1 MVLPLSAT
9 PGGPVPAFASVEG
22 SVVLPAPSLS
32 TKSPVLTFALNLT
45 FNEKQLLA
53 SAIVLEPPL
62 PAVRSVGFYFYVC
75 NWKIPWWD

>member
-22 SVVLPAPSLS
+22 SVGLPAPSLS

-45 FNEKQLLA
+45 FNEKQLLV
-53 SAIVLEPPL
+53 SAIGSGASSARCQVC
-62 PAVRSVGFYFYVC
+62 GFYFYVC